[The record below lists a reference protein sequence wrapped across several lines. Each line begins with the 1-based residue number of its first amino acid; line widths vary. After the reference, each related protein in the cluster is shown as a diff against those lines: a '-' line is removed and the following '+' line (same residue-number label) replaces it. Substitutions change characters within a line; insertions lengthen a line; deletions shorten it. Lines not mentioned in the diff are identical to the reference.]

1 MGTKIDLNSLII
13 PGKGAAGL
21 VLGTLLLD
29 IDSLDLAG
37 LNHHSVQA
45 GLLNQS
51 ICWETY
57 TSDDLYLRF
66 RDVKLDMIGVIGA
79 NHRSII

>member
-29 IDSLDLAG
+29 IDSVDLAG
-37 LNHHSVQA
+37 FNHHSVQA
-45 GLLNQS
+45 GLLNES
-51 ICWETY
+51 ICRETY

-66 RDVKLDMIGVIGA
+66 REGKLDMIGVIGA
-79 NHRSII
+79 NHRSNI